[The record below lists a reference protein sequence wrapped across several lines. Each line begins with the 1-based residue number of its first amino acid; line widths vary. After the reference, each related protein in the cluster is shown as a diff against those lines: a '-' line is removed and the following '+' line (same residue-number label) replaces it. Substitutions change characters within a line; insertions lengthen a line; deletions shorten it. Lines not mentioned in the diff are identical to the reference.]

1 MASSEVT
8 GTRRAF
14 LRGAAGLALTGAY
27 VGSGVKRRRVI
38 DTHTHFYDIGRP
50 QGVPWPPK
58 TEPVLYRPH
67 LPPEFRQLTTGLGVV
82 GTVVVEASPWVE
94 DNQWVLDLAK
104 EDPFIVGFVGN
115 LEVGQPEFAGNL
127 RRFARNRLFRGIRL
141 GERSLVAGEGSVR
154 FKDDLR
160 RVASAGLTLDVVGS
174 AAMLGAVE
182 RIAREIPSLR
192 IIIDHLPFEGW
203 DGDVEA
209 MRRGL
214 GPLAGRPNIYLKV
227 SNVVRRRGGVAVTDP
242 AAYRAG
248 LDVLWELFGEWRL
261 IYGSNWPVSNRVAE
275 YDQLFRIV
283 ADYFG
288 SKGDQVAERYFY
300 GNSRRFY
307 RWIERGVGR

>member
-1 MASSEVT
+1 MMTASDVT

-14 LRGAAGLALTGAY
+14 LRGAAGLALTGAA

-38 DTHTHFYDIGRP
+38 DTHTHFYDLGRP

-58 TEPVLYRPH
+58 TEPVLYRTH
-67 LPPEFRQLTTGLGVV
+67 LPPEFRQLTAGLGVI

-104 EDPFIVGFVGN
+104 DDQFIVGFVGN

-127 RRFARNRLFRGIRL
+127 RRFGRNRLFRGLRV
-141 GERSLVAGEGSVR
+141 GERSLLAGSGSVR
-154 FKDDLR
+154 FMDDLR
-160 RVASAGLTLDVVGS
+160 RIGSAGLSLDVVGS
-174 AAMLGAVE
+174 ARMLGEVE

-192 IIIDHLPFEGW
+192 VIIDHLPFEGW

-214 GPLAGRPNIYLKV
+214 GPLAGRPNVYLKV
-227 SNVVRRRGGVAVTDP
+227 SNVMRRRDGKVVTDP
-242 AAYRAG
+242 AVYRAG
-248 LDVLWELFGEWRL
+248 LDLLWELFGEWRL
-261 IYGSNWPVSNRVAE
+261 IYGSNWPVSNRVAPYE
-275 YDQLFRIV
+275 ELFGIV

-288 SKGDQVAERYFY
+288 SKGDRAAESYFY

-307 RWIERGVGR
+307 RWVKRD